1 MHSNVPQLRFLT
13 KIYQFLLLRDSREH
27 RQNAGQCY
35 NHEDKK
41 DTQSN
46 ENETRQFTD
55 SYHVLAQDG
64 LLSYHGPRYHR
75 QDIWSEKPVVT
86 PETPRPGV
94 SIKWSFR
101 LIKRWNKYPTTRAD
115 TWHDFPLRLVL
126 RTRGQQSIPARLI
139 NAYSVPEDLDRL
151 IWSRQL
157 EWPRLS
163 TASPMQVNSGANQ
176 R

>member
-1 MHSNVPQLRFLT
+1 MYLSWVRWISPYPRIVFLPIRFNTNLPCRLMCLNCVSWQ
-13 KIYQFLLLRDSREH
+13 KYINFLLVRDSREH

-46 ENETRQFTD
+46 KNETRQFTD

-126 RTRGQQSIPARLI
+126 RTRGQQSIPARLF
-139 NAYSVPEDLDRL
+139 NA
-151 IWSRQL
+151 
-157 EWPRLS
+157 
-163 TASPMQVNSGANQ
+163 
-176 R
+176 